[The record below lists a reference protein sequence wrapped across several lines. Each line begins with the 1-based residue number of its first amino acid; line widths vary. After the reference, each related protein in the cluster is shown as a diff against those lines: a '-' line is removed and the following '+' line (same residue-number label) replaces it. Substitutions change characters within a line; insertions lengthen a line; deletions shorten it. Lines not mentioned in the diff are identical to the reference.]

1 MSWLDNY
8 STTNTFRSMYINGF
22 IDISGGRLQTRS
34 VTDGHLF
41 IAGDTSL
48 NGNLYVG
55 GDISWNP
62 TSLAN
67 DSIPSSAIIGGAVGA
82 TGPAGPVGSNTERM
96 LLDCK
101 FGSANNDS
109 TRLYNLE
116 WNIHGTAD
124 FLADTRAL
132 RSQHPNSGNNSDQIT
147 DVLTLSMQPGVYKV
161 TFFYSA
167 TYIFGMS
174 MGFDL
179 DHDRY
184 LGHPNNFNQ
193 EDGTYVYQG
202 QSSTNTAVFTY
213 IVPSVTNF
221 SLCCMNNVLF
231 RYSKMQHPQILF
243 ERVGIPPADG
253 QSDQVLTTPLG
264 VGNYNSPATS
274 NDYTSITG
282 GIYWSGTVTKPTDSN
297 EYIDISES
305 GTEWIYRIDTNSTS
319 SVEVASF
326 HSDADLSLNKRL
338 FVGEDASLNGNL
350 YVGGDISWNPN
361 NLADNSIPSSA
372 IIGGVGGASG
382 PADILLLDATNHP
395 NNSSYGLSQ
404 MDYKMSGSVDMLASP
419 YTKRFNLTHGGKYY
433 RGFSLLFR
441 PGVYSLIVNF
451 RIITVGA
458 MYFMFDLDNDRAF
471 VDDPATLYDSN
482 ITSGQVLSFKR
493 TYTVTHDSNFYFI
506 ERNNSTVHSYDHD
519 YPQFKFERIGH
530 VEPSGTDDTLDI
542 PVGNQGTTLTDTK
555 LIEGGIYWNSS
566 TSNPPPTGYE
576 PSNHTSQGGT
586 NEWAVVE
593 QAANNSQQVL
603 AWVHRI
609 NTNSTSSVEVASFH
623 SDADLSLNKR
633 LFVGEDVTL
642 NKRLFVGEDVSL
654 NGNLYVDGGLDMNN
668 NNILNCTNIN
678 TSAINGLAPAT
689 VNTRFIIGNL
699 AYSAYNSFLSLGDL
713 FGETGQALQKNI
725 PANIG
730 DPNFVWTEERT
741 FYWCNNPS
749 YRVMQCA
756 VSSNNTY
763 YGVVLTPGVWKIKFN
778 IGEVQTNSTTTF
790 SMSFFIDNN
799 NNGQLND
806 VAGGGSNQQQKARYV
821 TVKGASDYH
830 AVPQVD
836 FTLTVGAPG
845 IPSGGEVNSGYA
857 KIMGIIGANGFF
869 KPLTGFGSW
878 SIECEQ
884 LQAFTWNGL
893 YNGFTPPADR
903 TPYGAGSNFSTA
915 GSWTIA
921 VCN

>member
-34 VTDGHLF
+34 VTDGHLL
-41 IAGDTSL
+41 IAGDT
-48 NGNLYVG
+48 
-55 GDISWNP
+55 
-62 TSLAN
+62 
-67 DSIPSSAIIGGAVGA
+67 
-82 TGPAGPVGSNTERM
+82 
-96 LLDCK
+96 
-101 FGSANNDS
+101 
-109 TRLYNLE
+109 
-116 WNIHGTAD
+116 
-124 FLADTRAL
+124 
-132 RSQHPNSGNNSDQIT
+132 
-147 DVLTLSMQPGVYKV
+147 
-161 TFFYSA
+161 
-167 TYIFGMS
+167 
-174 MGFDL
+174 
-179 DHDRY
+179 
-184 LGHPNNFNQ
+184 
-193 EDGTYVYQG
+193 
-202 QSSTNTAVFTY
+202 
-213 IVPSVTNF
+213 
-221 SLCCMNNVLF
+221 
-231 RYSKMQHPQILF
+231 
-243 ERVGIPPADG
+243 
-253 QSDQVLTTPLG
+253 
-264 VGNYNSPATS
+264 
-274 NDYTSITG
+274 
-282 GIYWSGTVTKPTDSN
+282 
-297 EYIDISES
+297 
-305 GTEWIYRIDTNSTS
+305 
-319 SVEVASF
+319 
-326 HSDADLSLNKRL
+326 
-338 FVGEDASLNGNL
+338 SLNGNL

-372 IIGGVGGASG
+372 IIGGVGGATG
-382 PADILLLDATNHP
+382 PAGDNGVNGNAEYWLLEATNHP
-395 NNSSYGLSQ
+395 NNDTYSLTQ
-404 MDYKMSGSVDMLASP
+404 TDFKVSGTVDMLSDPRVHRADGVP
-419 YTKRFNLTHGGKYY
+419 WYGWKMIAM
-433 RGFSLLFR
+433 LFK
-441 PGVYSLIVNF
+441 PGVYQISLNGRLGPQINDLFIGFDVNNDGLLGINMPGTENYEGF
-451 RIITVGA
+451 NINTGNREASQAFTWVKQYTVHNDSVL
-458 MYFMFDLDNDRAF
+458 YFMEQ
-471 VDDPATLYDSN
+471 YSN
-482 ITSGQVLSFKR
+482 AGSEQDFF
-493 TYTVTHDSNFYFI
+493 N
-506 ERNNSTVHSYDHD
+506 
-519 YPQFKFERIGH
+519 YPNQYLTILIDRIGY
-530 VEPSGTDDTLDI
+530 VEPSGTNGTLQVPSWATI
-542 PVGNQGTTLTDTK
+542 TDTRTV
-555 LIEGGIYWNSS
+555 EGGWAWSNN
-566 TSNPPPTGYE
+566 TSNPPASGYE

-593 QAANNSQQVL
+593 QAAETVQNVL
-603 AWVHRI
+603 GWVHRI
-609 NTNSTSSVEVASFH
+609 NINPTSSVEVASFH